1 MMTRKDLQK
10 RLGVSEDQLYR
21 LDSAIRPVLEPRD
34 LRGGSRGSAIQYDP
48 QAISLF
54 ERAMELQS
62 RGTAL
67 SDLES
72 ALESELNGA
81 HEPHQNGHD
90 EDARNSADPARILVD
105 ELRERINEYQ
115 RREERWEAERQ
126 RLLAMLED
134 RDDQLKALMPGRSED
149 HNSEPV
155 ANVNERMGRWQALRY
170 AVFGR

>member
-10 RLGVSEDQLYR
+10 RLGISEDQLYR
-21 LDSAIRPVLEPRD
+21 LDSAIRPVLEARG

-67 SDLES
+67 SDLVN
-72 ALESELNGA
+72 ALESELGGT
-81 HEPHQNGHD
+81 HESHQNGHD
-90 EDARNSADPARILVD
+90 EDARNSADPARMLVD
-105 ELRERINEYQ
+105 ELRERISEYQ

-126 RLLAMLED
+126 RLLAMLEG
-134 RDDQLKALMPGRSED
+134 RDEQIRALMPGRSED
-149 HNSEPV
+149 HTPAPDNGTS
-155 ANVNERMGRWQALRY
+155 RMGRLQALRY
-170 AVFGR
+170 AILGR